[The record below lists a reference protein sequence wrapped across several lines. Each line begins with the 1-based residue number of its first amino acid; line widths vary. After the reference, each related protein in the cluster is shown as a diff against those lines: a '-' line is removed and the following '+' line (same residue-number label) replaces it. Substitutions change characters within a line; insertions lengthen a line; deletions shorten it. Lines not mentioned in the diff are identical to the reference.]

1 MTTENLIK
9 LMDEMESSDGIYL
22 LDSLSEDS
30 GFFTSAGKLLY
41 MVRDSYSYLSEGI
54 DTEYLSLQTH
64 IRINSVRNNQTFKD
78 GDYNIII
85 FKGKKDDS
93 NLEYFIKLCSVY
105 TQSMHELD
113 FKDFFYSLISIFQ
126 LPATQNYLNVLGLY
140 GELKIIQ
147 LAAEKNVDL
156 AKSWHKNGSYSRFDF
171 SCNGT
176 NLEVKTTVA
185 DDLSVTIKHKQLFE
199 ISECFL
205 LIVNCDEAEDGETLK
220 ELIEAIYKNSI
231 VTNDIEF
238 NINLAK
244 ELKRIAYQDYTNVR
258 LKLQWIK
265 IFNASEIN
273 PFPVVPDNV
282 ESLTYKL
289 DTSEFSESLQKSFT
303 DLLQQFL

>member
-9 LMDEMESSDGIYL
+9 LMDKMESSDGIYL

-30 GFFTSAGKLLY
+30 GFFTSAGKLMY
-41 MVRDSYSYLSEGI
+41 MVRDSYSYISEGI

-85 FKGKKDDS
+85 FKGKKEDP

-105 TQSMHELD
+105 TQSVQELD

-140 GELKIIQ
+140 GELKVIQ
-147 LAAEKNVDL
+147 LAAEKNVNL

-205 LIVNCDEAEDGETLK
+205 SVVNCDESEDGETLK
-220 ELIEAIYKNSI
+220 ELIVAIYKNSI
-231 VTNDIEF
+231 ITNDIEF

-244 ELKRIAYQDYTNVR
+244 ELKRISYQDYTNLR
-258 LKLQWIK
+258 LKLQWMK
-265 IFNASEIN
+265 VFNAAEIN

-289 DTSEFSESLQKSFT
+289 DISEFSTSLQKSFA
-303 DLLQQFL
+303 DLLQRF